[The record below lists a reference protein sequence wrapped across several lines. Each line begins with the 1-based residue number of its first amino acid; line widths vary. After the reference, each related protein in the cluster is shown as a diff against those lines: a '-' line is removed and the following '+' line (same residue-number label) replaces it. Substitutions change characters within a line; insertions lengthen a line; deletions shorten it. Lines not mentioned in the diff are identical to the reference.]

1 MTLQKTIEYYKNLN
15 KQSATAFAEKIPD
28 IQIQRIIEESFKGN
42 VHLSMVFS
50 NAVNAS
56 EKEFLIA
63 AYYALK
69 YDDFDVTLELGSY
82 AIQNYTYEQTIAE
95 LSIPKT
101 VEILKEYK
109 VTVDNCICIFKLK
122 EKDELTFLI
131 KTKTEYIFITEIFWW
146 S

>member
-1 MTLQKTIEYYKNLN
+1 MTLHKTIEYYKNLN

-42 VHLSMVFS
+42 LHLSIVFS
-50 NAVNAS
+50 NAINAS

-63 AYYALK
+63 AFYALK

-82 AIQNYTYEQTIAE
+82 TIQNYTYEQTIAE

-109 VTVDNCICIFKLK
+109 VTVDNCMSILKLK